1 MVNLMKNLNLVIEF
15 YIYVPLSVI
24 NFYVRK
30 IDLNKN

>member
-24 NFYVRK
+24 NFDIRK
-30 IDLNKN
+30 ID